1 VGEVQSQPD
10 RPQVAVIVPVRNAGA
25 TIEGTV
31 RAVLLN
37 VQESGLRGEVIVVDD
52 ASTDDTAAVVRGLCH
67 SPAGLRYVRR
77 GTRGGPNAARN
88 TGVQAAIADTLAF
101 VDGDD
106 EPLPGWLARLVRSV
120 DNTYVIASGAYVG
133 VLRGGRVVESSPEAR
148 RAFGFPSIVGGNMA
162 FHRALFDRVG
172 GFDENIMRGGTE
184 VEFCIRAQALFG
196 AHVVPVPEAR
206 VAHRTADSLRGR
218 WTTEYGRQI
227 GHAYVQGSLHR
238 QGIEV
243 GLAADM
249 QESKALGRASA
260 WRTRAARSGWPLFVA
275 GLGGRV
281 TARVAGLLMP
291 RPASPQRRG
300 AVTSPSG
307 EPCEDSSSDGRG

>member
-1 VGEVQSQPD
+1 MGEVRGQTD
-10 RPQVAVIVPVRNAGA
+10 RPQVAVIVPVRNAAA

-31 RAVLLN
+31 RAVLHN
-37 VQESGLRGEVIVVDD
+37 VQGSGLSGEVIVVDD
-52 ASTDDTAAVVRGLCH
+52 ASTDGTAAVVRGLCE
-67 SPAGLRYVRR
+67 SPAVLRCVRR
-77 GTRGGPNAARN
+77 HTRGGPNAARN
-88 TGVQAAIADTLAF
+88 TGVRAATADKLAF

-106 EPLPGWLARLVRSV
+106 EPLSGWLAALVRSV
-120 DNTYVIASGAYVG
+120 DSPSVIASGAYIG

-184 VEFCIRAQALFG
+184 VEFCIRAQAMFG

-218 WTTEYGRQI
+218 WVTEYGRQI
-227 GHAYVQGSLHR
+227 GHTYVLDSLHR

-243 GLAADM
+243 GLAADI
-249 QESKALGRASA
+249 QDSRALGRASA
-260 WRTRAARSGWPLFVA
+260 WRMRAARSGWPLFVA

-281 TARVAGLLMP
+281 TARAVGRLVP
-291 RPASPQRRG
+291 HPTSPQRRG
-300 AVTSPSG
+300 VVSSQSG
-307 EPCEDSSSDGRG
+307 APCEDSSSDGRG